1 MMPGIPGGAG
11 DGGGTLRE
19 LLDLEAHG
27 PDTFVGN
34 GLEYPWGGLYGG
46 HIVAQALAAAAR
58 TVEPELT
65 VHSLRAYFI
74 RRGDHNEPV
83 RQEVDRIRNGRSF
96 ATRRVV
102 ARQAIGAILNL
113 EASFQRAEPG
123 VDVQTVTAPDLPG
136 PDDLESNTWSG
147 LFDRRAVP
155 DDALTSAPGRP
166 GRRASWLRVHED
178 LDAPAGALLQQTAFA
193 YLSDE
198 LPTECALR
206 AHPKWPEWQRQMP
219 SFFSASLDHTI
230 WFHRPMRADR
240 WHVHDFACHSFV
252 GGRALTLG
260 HVFDVDGLH
269 VATIAQEV
277 LLRERDTPHS

>member
-1 MMPGIPGGAG
+1 MIPGMADRA
-11 DGGGTLRE
+11 DGVTGTLRE
-19 LLDLEAHG
+19 LLDLESHG

-58 TVEPELT
+58 TVDDELT

-74 RRGDHNEPV
+74 RRGDHTEPV

-102 ARQAIGAILNL
+102 ARQAVGAILNL
-113 EASFQRAEPG
+113 EASFQRTEPS
-123 VDVQTVTAPDLPG
+123 VDVQTIAAPAMPH
-136 PDDLESNTWSG
+136 PDQLASSTWSS
-147 LFDRRAVP
+147 LFDRRAIP
-155 DDALTSAPGRP
+155 DDALPPAAVRSGH
-166 GRRASWLRVHED
+166 RASWLRVHED
-178 LDAPAGALLQQTAFA
+178 LEAPAGSLLQQTAFA

-198 LPTECALR
+198 LPTESVLR
-206 AHPKWPEWQRQMP
+206 AHPKWPEWEGQ
-219 SFFSASLDHTI
+219 STGLFTASLDHTI

-240 WHVHDFACHSFV
+240 WHLHDFACHSFV
-252 GGRALTLG
+252 GGRGLTVG
-260 HVFDVDGLH
+260 HVFDLDGVH

-277 LLRERDTPHS
+277 LIRER

>member
-1 MMPGIPGGAG
+1 MMPGMTEPA
-11 DGGGTLRE
+11 DQATGTLRD
-19 LLDLEAHG
+19 LLDLETHG

-58 TVEPELT
+58 TVDDELT

-74 RRGDHNEPV
+74 RRGDHTEPV

-113 EASFQRAEPG
+113 EASFQRAEPS
-123 VDVQTVTAPDLPG
+123 VDVQTITAPVMPH
-136 PDDLESNTWSG
+136 PDALGSKTWST
-147 LFDRRAVP
+147 LFDRRVVP
-155 DDALTSAPGRP
+155 DADLPRSGLA
-166 GRRASWLRVHED
+166 GRRASWLRVRED
-178 LDAPAGALLQQTAFA
+178 LDAPADSLLQQTAFA

-198 LPTECALR
+198 LPTESVLR
-206 AHPKWPEWQRQMP
+206 AHPKWPEWDGQP
-219 SFFSASLDHTI
+219 SGLFTASLDHTI
-230 WFHRPMRADR
+230 WFHRPMRADH
-240 WHVHDFACHSFV
+240 WHLHDFACHSFV
-252 GGRALTLG
+252 GGRGLTAG
-260 HVFDVDGLH
+260 HVFDLDGVH

-277 LLRERDTPHS
+277 LVRER